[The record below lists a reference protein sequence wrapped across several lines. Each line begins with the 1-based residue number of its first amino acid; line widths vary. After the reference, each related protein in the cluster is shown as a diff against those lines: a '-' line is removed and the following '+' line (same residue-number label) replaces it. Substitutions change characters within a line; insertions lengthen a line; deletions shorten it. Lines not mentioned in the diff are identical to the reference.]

1 MKITKIEHL
10 QDPRSSKINEIV
22 SEYESKG
29 FEVVQVNTAA
39 GKGSGLSTS
48 FVTIVFQKE
57 KE

>member
-10 QDPRSSKINEIV
+10 QNPSEREIEV
-22 SEYESKG
+22 AVMEKEKLG
-29 FEVVQVNTAA
+29 FEVVQVSTAA
-39 GKGSGLSTS
+39 CKGVGLTF